1 MSEPTT
7 PAPAPPHR
15 RPRWGRRL
23 LWGLLGLLGLI
34 VLLGVGALVFA
45 TSAGGSARIAR
56 LGVDQVNK
64 QLAGR
69 LELGGFDLDLDGAVL
84 TGVKLYTPEGEL
96 VAEVAR
102 VEARLNLSPLLS
114 QRVDLT
120 KVRIE
125 TPRLYLVQDE
135 RGLNLMR
142 ALEPREPKPE
152 EPPTQSQSALRI
164 LLKDFELSHGFVD
177 FRQELPDGGERQV
190 RLEELGA
197 KGAGHCALADMDFAA
212 DLQATGGLTRPLTGP
227 VSLALKGQG
236 KDVARQVEARLG
248 LAGVEADLG
257 AKQTGE
263 KAASVELR
271 KLVVP
276 PGPVKA
282 FVPAYPLVVPV
293 EATGTASLDGDVAR
307 AKLGASAG
315 KATLDLTGDVNLK
328 TLRTTEATV
337 KARGVNLAEL
347 MEDGIPT
354 RIAAD
359 LTAHG
364 GGDSVETLEGDVAL
378 TVSPSEYRGQSVGP
392 IELKATA
399 KDGHYQ
405 VGNLRVLMP
414 GAALI
419 ASGQGT
425 AKSLEARG
433 SLSAGDLK
441 LLSQALDKLL
451 PGGTVPPMS
460 GSGSLEFQVQ
470 GPPRSP
476 GVKADGNFVALNY
489 GDIAIKDLSLKAN
502 VRDVTRP
509 LTTDAT
515 VLVSELKTGG
525 RTFRDLSAALT
536 TSANRELKASV
547 RVDGDAKLAVGVEG
561 TVDADNEGLAM
572 RTFSLSWPEATWT
585 LQQPTHLA
593 FGGGRIA
600 LAPPLSL
607 VSESQTLKVAAVKDG
622 ERVDAR
628 IDLGAFDLSKL
639 PRLAVPESLGLGG
652 MLSGHV
658 AAKGR
663 LTRPDAD
670 VDLAWVDGRAR
681 GYTGLGLQLKA
692 QYSKDRATGTLAAS
706 LSAGHVSSQFDVP
719 VQGVLRRRNEPLS
732 LTVNLEKLDVAE
744 ALKLAGQPPGPS
756 GQIAGR
762 LTVTGSAKD
771 PRLGMKVV
779 GDGLR
784 YPGRPEDLFAQ
795 TLGFELNANSD
806 ENDATLGARLDV
818 KGLAPQAYVV
828 LKTPFT
834 LSGLIAK
841 PPTPAR
847 ALETPLR
854 LEVLVAELPLR
865 LLQGMEGVDKP
876 DGMVTL
882 KADVTGTA
890 LAPVG
895 RVELQGRAVT
905 ANGLPPLNGSA
916 LVLAGDDDVKLTLDV
931 QRPNGP
937 LATLEAR
944 VLAPL
949 GSLQDREVAG
959 RVPFRLK
966 GRVGPVPLDEIPGLV
981 PQQGHGNRG
990 PQGVLSMELVARGTP
1005 EAPEVELNAGL
1016 QGLGVAQ
1023 TALGQARLHYSY
1035 SEAKSLIDAMLTAP
1049 GGGSLVLGGTM
1060 ELDLSLPAL
1069 QSEQGPAKKLD
1080 RAPVELSLRARR
1092 FDPTFLS
1099 GISPYVRTL
1108 GGFIQADANLGG
1120 TVGAPTFKGS
1130 LGWKDGRLGL
1140 MGFGEYNAIQLA
1152 LNASQERIELKQ
1164 LTAKS
1169 GNGTLELTATANR
1182 QGKNGEFMLEGKGNT
1197 KNLPIVVEDQL
1208 LALLSLNLSMK
1219 GSLTDRL
1226 VNISDLSI
1234 PEAHVELPEAKRK
1247 DLQPLERPADVVM
1260 VRNGVPVDKRKRK
1273 QPTPAQ
1279 VEAEQKAANP
1289 RNAPDAPGTPGN
1301 PGTPATSG
1309 GAGNPPSQYEPPQAE
1324 PRLADLENSEEEEE
1338 EAPQRQF
1345 WVNINAPRNLWVR
1358 GSDLNIQ
1365 LGLSEGFRVEY
1376 ANEARMFGEVMVLL
1390 GRVDVLGRRF
1400 DVQRDSQ
1407 VRFTGPVLTPY
1418 INVTAEYRN
1427 ENAAVT
1433 VYVTVRG
1440 QGKDIT
1446 LKTSSDPA
1454 LPESEIYTLLATG
1467 RRTLER
1473 GSGASVNAGAQA
1485 ASVVGSYVANEARKA
1500 IAAKLPL
1507 DVLSIEAGDSGIAG
1521 TKLEVGTY
1529 VTDKIYVGYTGRVGA
1544 NLQKGENANAV
1555 RFQYLFSPRWSLEG
1569 MYGDA
1574 RSGGLDLIWTKE
1586 Y

>member
-1 MSEPTT
+1 MSDPTT
-7 PAPAPPHR
+7 PAPTAPPHR
-15 RPRWGRRL
+15 RKRWGRRI

-34 VLLGVGALVFA
+34 VLLVVGALVYA
-45 TSAGGSARIAR
+45 TSASGSARIAR
-56 LGVDQVNK
+56 FGVDLANK

-69 LELGGFDLDLDGAVL
+69 LELGGFDLDLNGAVL
-84 TGVKLYTPEGEL
+84 TGIKIYTPEGDL
-96 VAEVAR
+96 AAEIAR
-102 VEARLNLSPLLS
+102 VEARLHLAPLLG

-125 TPRLYLVQDE
+125 APRLYLVQDE

-142 ALEPREPKPE
+142 ALEPRKPKPE
-152 EPPTQSQSALRI
+152 EPPTESQSALRI
-164 LLKDFELSHGFVD
+164 HLKDFELSHGYVD
-177 FRQELPDGGERQV
+177 FQQELPDGGERQV
-190 RLEELGA
+190 RLEEFGA
-197 KGAGHCALADMDFAA
+197 KGEGHYGLADMDFAA

-227 VSLALKGQG
+227 VRLVLKGQG
-236 KDVARQVEARLG
+236 KDVVRQVDAQLA
-248 LAGVEADLG
+248 LAGIEADLG

-263 KAASVELR
+263 TAAAVELR
-271 KLVVP
+271 RLTVP
-276 PGPVKA
+276 PEPVKA
-282 FVPAYPLVVPV
+282 FVPAYPLMVPI
-293 EATGTASLDGDVAR
+293 EAKGTASMDGDLAKAR
-307 AKLGASAG
+307 LGASAG

-328 TLRTTEATV
+328 TFRTTETTV

-347 MEDGIPT
+347 MENGIPT
-354 RIAAD
+354 NIAAD
-359 LTAHG
+359 LIAHG
-364 GGDSVETLEGDVAL
+364 GGDSVETLDGDVAL

-392 IELKATA
+392 IEMKASA
-399 KDGHYQ
+399 KDGRYN
-405 VGNLRVLMP
+405 VANLRVMMP
-414 GAALI
+414 GAAFI
-419 ASGQGT
+419 ASGEGT
-425 AKSLEARG
+425 AKALEARG

-460 GSGSLEFQVQ
+460 GSGSLELQVQ

-476 GVKADGNFVALNY
+476 GVKVDGNFVALDY
-489 GDIAIKDLSLKAN
+489 GDIAIQDLSLKAN
-502 VRDVTRP
+502 VPDVTRP

-515 VLVSELKTGG
+515 VLVSQLKTAGK
-525 RTFRDLSAALT
+525 TFRDLSLALT
-536 TSANRELKASV
+536 TDDHRELKASV
-547 RVDGDAKLAVGVEG
+547 RVDGDAQLALGVEG

-572 RTFSLSWPEATWT
+572 RAFSLSWPEATWT

-600 LAPPLSL
+600 LEPPLSL
-607 VSESQTLKVAAVKDG
+607 ASGPQTLKIAAVKDG

-639 PRLAVPESLGLGG
+639 PRIAVPESLGLGG
-652 MLSGHV
+652 TLSGHV

-663 LTRPDAD
+663 MARPDAD
-670 VDLAWVDGRAR
+670 VDLTWADGRAR
-681 GYTGLGLQLKA
+681 GYEGLGLQLQA
-692 QYSKDRATGTLAAS
+692 QYVKDRATGMLNAG
-706 LSAGHVSSQFDVP
+706 LSAARVSSKFDVP

-744 ALKLAGQPPGPS
+744 TLKLANQPPGPS
-756 GQIAGR
+756 GQMTGT
-762 LTVTGSAKD
+762 LVVNGSAKD
-771 PRLGMKVV
+771 PRLDLKVV
-779 GDGLR
+779 GEDLR
-784 YPGRPEDLFAQ
+784 YPGRPEALFAQ
-795 TLGFELNANSD
+795 ALGFELHANSD
-806 ENDATLGARLDV
+806 ANDATLGARLDV
-818 KGLAPQAYVV
+818 KGIAPQAYVA

-834 LSGLIAK
+834 LGGVIAK
-841 PPTPAR
+841 PPTPAQ
-847 ALETPLR
+847 ALEAPLH
-854 LEVLVAELPLR
+854 LEALVAELPLK
-865 LLQGMEGVDKP
+865 LLEGAEGVDKP
-876 DGMVTL
+876 GGTVTL
-882 KADVTGTA
+882 KADVNGSA
-890 LAPVG
+890 LAPLG
-895 RVELQGRAVT
+895 RVEMQARGVT
-905 ANGLPPLNGSA
+905 ANGLPPLNGTA
-916 LVLAGDDDVKLTLDV
+916 LALAGNEDVKLTLDV

-949 GSLQDREVAG
+949 AALQDREVIA
-959 RVPFRLK
+959 RVPFRMK
-966 GRVGPVPLDEIPGLV
+966 GRVGPVPLNEIPGMV
-981 PQQGHGNRG
+981 VDPGPGNRG

-1005 EAPEVELNAGL
+1005 EAPELELNGGL

-1035 SEAKSLIDAMLTAP
+1035 SQAKSLFDAMLTAP
-1049 GGGSLVLGGTM
+1049 GGGSLLLGGTM
-1060 ELDLSLPAL
+1060 ELDLSLPAF
-1069 QSEQGPAKKLD
+1069 QAAQGPAKKVD
-1080 RAPVELSLRARR
+1080 RAPVEVSLRARR

-1099 GISPYVRTL
+1099 GISPYVRSL
-1108 GGFIQADANLGG
+1108 GGLMQADASLGG

-1130 LGWKDGRLGL
+1130 LEWKNGRLGL
-1140 MGFGEYNAIQLA
+1140 MGFGEYNDIQLA
-1152 LNASQERIELKQ
+1152 LNASQQRIELKQ

-1182 QGKNGEFMLEGKGNT
+1182 QGKSGEFVLEGKGNT

-1208 LALLSLNLSMK
+1208 MALLTMNLSMK
-1219 GSLTDRL
+1219 GSLTERL

-1247 DLQPLERPADVVM
+1247 DLQPLERPVDVVM
-1260 VRNGVPVDKRKRK
+1260 VRNGVPVDKRKK
-1273 QPTPAQ
+1273 KEKAPTQ
-1279 VEAEQKAANP
+1279 VATSQKAQNP
-1289 RNAPDAPGTPGN
+1289 RNAPDSPGMPGN
-1301 PGTPATSG
+1301 PESTLGSG
-1309 GAGNPPSQYEPPQAE
+1309 GAGGPTSQAE
-1324 PRLADLENSEEEEE
+1324 AEALAEEGEEK

-1358 GSDLNIQ
+1358 GTDLNVQ

-1407 VRFTGPVLTPY
+1407 VRFTGPVMMPY
-1418 INVTAEYRN
+1418 INVTAEHRN
-1427 ENAAVT
+1427 DNANVT
-1433 VYVTVRG
+1433 VFVTVRG
-1440 QGKDIT
+1440 QGKEVT
-1446 LKTSSDPA
+1446 LKTTSDPA

-1473 GSGASVNAGAQA
+1473 GSGASMNASAQA
-1485 ASVVGSYVANEARKA
+1485 ASVVGSFVANEARKA